1 MVAYEANISL
11 FDALSGTIEGKD
23 NFSYERFFCA
33 HAMML
38 SFEGLPAI
46 YVHSL
51 FGTKNDYDLLLKTKI
66 NRAINRHTYQ
76 YQYIKDNLLDNQS
89 HMYKIF
95 STIITLIEI
104 RKKNNAFHPN
114 ATQYTLNLGNAFF
127 AIWRQSIDRKQ
138 SIFAIHNVT
147 NKTQKLN
154 INKLNIKNL
163 EKWKDII
170 TSTKHDGK
178 RKSIF
183 FDPYQFIWLSNK

>member
-1 MVAYEANISL
+1 
-11 FDALSGTIEGKD
+11 
-23 NFSYERFFCA
+23 
-33 HAMML
+33 MML

-138 SIFAIHNVT
+138 SIFAISNVT
-147 NKTQKLN
+147 NKKQVLSLDNINLLSMEKWYDLLSLKEINIDNKNTINIINNFLLIFPSLN
-154 INKLNIKNL
+154 IFNELIDNVPKNNNNV
-163 EKWKDII
+163 DM
-170 TSTKHDGK
+170 
-178 RKSIF
+178 
-183 FDPYQFIWLSNK
+183 